1 MFNASNTVRLFL
13 FNVAMISLAGTALT
27 GFQVVHW
34 FAYVLP
40 AFLLFA
46 AATGFCPGM
55 VMSAN
60 ILRLLGIKE

>member
-13 FNVAMISLAGTALT
+13 FNVALISLAGIALT

-46 AATGFCPGM
+46 TATGFCPGM
-55 VMSAN
+55 VMSAS
-60 ILRLLGIKE
+60 ILRILGVKE